1 MAGQLTTTITFANG
15 DQITSAKLNEII
27 SGASFTAAAIAG
39 TTLSVVSG
47 QLKVGTITSSEMG
60 VNSVTT
66 TAITDANVTTAKIA
80 DGAITTDKLANAAIT
95 SAKIATGTITVAN
108 LATAALA
115 TKALMQNKTAGYLVT
130 PDTVKHAPGV
140 AKAYGE
146 FNIADATRTIKAN
159 SQNIASLTRI
169 DATHTTVALDVNMD
183 SANYIVL
190 ATFVGT
196 DSSPE
201 NNAVSVYA
209 KAAASFKLVH
219 TSEGAG
225 RALNFVVFGNLV
237 S

>member
-1 MAGQLTTTITFANG
+1 MSVISTTITFADN
-15 DQITSAKLNEII
+15 DQVTSAKLNEIM
-27 SGASFTAAAIAG
+27 SGASFTAGAIAG
-39 TTLSVVSG
+39 TTLSVVGG

-60 VNSVTT
+60 VDSVTT
-66 TAITDANVTTAKIA
+66 TALTALSVTTAKIA
-80 DGAITTDKLANAAIT
+80 DGAITTDKLANAGVT
-95 SAKIATGTITVAN
+95 GGKI
-108 LATAALA
+108 ALA
-115 TKALMQNKTAGYLVT
+115 TITLANVATSVFATKAVMQNKTAGYLVT
-130 PDTVKHAPGV
+130 PDMVKHSPGV